1 VIIGLIFALGAAATT
16 GVASVLQALAA
27 RRARPAGAAAASG
40 VTPDAGSVSR
50 LVISPLYL
58 GGVALDA
65 LGFVCIVTA
74 LHWLPVFL
82 VQCASASSV
91 GVTAVIGRRVLGT
104 VLGRRQLLALCGLG
118 VGLVLLAAGAKAEA
132 ATAVARSA
140 QWWLVV
146 GVAPVVVAGVV
157 TMRRVGDRVGGLLAA
172 LSGLAFADTGV
183 ASRVLSDARSI
194 HDVVVAPATY
204 ALVISGI
211 VGTAFFAAA
220 LQRTVV
226 TTATAAL
233 FGVDTLAGSAVG
245 LLALGDTTRH
255 GFVVPAAVGFVVT
268 LACALLL
275 ALTESL
281 DGPPGT
287 SAPAIAGPRAAAPEH

>member
-1 VIIGLIFALGAAATT
+1 VILGLLFALGAAATT

-27 RRARPAGAAAASG
+27 RRTHPTSEASH
-40 VTPDAGSVSR
+40 TPDAPGAGSVGR
-50 LVISPLYL
+50 LVVSPLYL
-58 GGVALDA
+58 AGMALDA

-91 GVTAVIGRRVLGT
+91 GVTAIIGRRVLGT
-104 VLGRRQLLALCGLG
+104 VIGRRQLIALCGLG
-118 VGLVLLAAGAKAEA
+118 VGLILLATGAKAEA

-146 GVAPVVVAGVV
+146 AVAPIVVAGVL
-157 TMRRVGDRVGGLLAA
+157 TMRRVGERAGGLLAA

-183 ASRVLSDARSI
+183 ASRVLSDARSV

-204 ALVISGI
+204 ALALSGI

-255 GFVVPAAVGFVVT
+255 GFVVPAAVGFVIT

-281 DGPPGT
+281 EAPPGAARP
-287 SAPAIAGPRAAAPEH
+287 APC